1 MTSMLT
7 VIALELGLLCILVA
21 IGLSMFDRAE
31 RRRTEAEALERKLN
45 SLRPWAEEQ

>member
-31 RRRTEAEALERKLN
+31 RRRTKAEALDRKLN
-45 SLRPWAEEQ
+45 HLSARSEVH